1 MNRDK
6 KTAHPNTSRIFG
18 SAGFIFLIQLGSL
31 GRWSLQCAVAVLGLS
46 AIRVMLVKK
55 KDEISRLGALSRRR
69 DIIAE
74 YGDHGSQAFAPLTKL
89 GLFPDRCQNKYRV
102 NSRFLNSYRGTAS
115 LPPARTAAHSS
126 YFAVTP
132 WASTPLEHWGAGEDA
147 RIEAP
152 YAARG

>member
-1 MNRDK
+1 MCR
-6 KTAHPNTSRIFG
+6 R
-18 SAGFIFLIQLGSL
+18 
-31 GRWSLQCAVAVLGLS
+31 CVLGLS

-115 LPPARTAAHSS
+115 LRPALPRTLRISPS
-126 YFAVTP
+126 
-132 WASTPLEHWGAGEDA
+132 LRGRQRHWNIGGREKT
-147 RIEAP
+147 RES
-152 YAARG
+152 RRSRQWLKW